1 MPLPMGKQTR
11 REGAAI
17 RLIREPEDLS
27 HRFGLE
33 AYGQGFAVA
42 FLRTRPRGP
51 FVFLN
56 RKNRM
61 HSKLNIVAP
70 DQGLAAALQHKI
82 DQKTKPLGAL
92 GQLETV
98 ARKIGLIQQRL
109 DPDFNQPHLLVFAG
123 DHGAA
128 KAGVSAF
135 PQDVTW
141 QMVENFRSGGAAINV
156 FARQNGMHLAVID
169 AGVAHDFGK
178 RAGLIDAKV
187 AHGTANYIEEPAMT
201 AEQCATAIE
210 RGAEIIR
217 DLSANGCNVV
227 GFGEMGIGN
236 TAAASLITHCLTGT
250 PLVAC
255 IGRGTG
261 LDDAGLG
268 RKQAL
273 LETALRRY
281 RYADGGNK
289 PLQVL
294 AEFGGFEIA
303 MMVGA
308 MLAAAEAKMVMLIDG
323 FIVSS
328 AALTAAKLFPA
339 LTDYCVFCHQSAE
352 PGHQAQLQA
361 MQAEP
366 LLDLG
371 LRLGEGTGAALA
383 YPLVRAAIGFLNEMA
398 SFESAGVAEQH

>member
-1 MPLPMGKQTR
+1 
-11 REGAAI
+11 
-17 RLIREPEDLS
+17 
-27 HRFGLE
+27 
-33 AYGQGFAVA
+33 
-42 FLRTRPRGP
+42 
-51 FVFLN
+51 
-56 RKNRM
+56 M
-61 HSKLNIVAP
+61 HSNFNIASP
-70 DQGLAAALQHKI
+70 DQGMAAALQHKI

-92 GQLETV
+92 GLLEKT
-98 ARKIGLIQQRL
+98 AKKIGLIQQSL
-109 DPDFNQPHLLVFAG
+109 TPNFNQPYMLVFAG

-141 QMVENFRSGGAAINV
+141 QMVENFLRGGAAINV
-156 FARQNGMHLAVID
+156 FARQNEMHLAIID

-178 RAGLIDAKV
+178 RAGLINAKV
-187 AHGTANYIEEPAMT
+187 ALGTANYLEQPAMT
-201 AEQCATAIE
+201 AEQCAQAIA
-210 RGAEIIR
+210 RGAEISR
-217 DLSANGCNVV
+217 NLASNGCNLV

-236 TAAASLITHCLTGT
+236 TAAASLITHCLTGAA
-250 PLVAC
+250 LADCV
-255 IGRGTG
+255 GRGTG
-261 LDDAGLG
+261 LDDAGLA

-273 LETALRRY
+273 LETALHRY
-281 RYADGGNK
+281 RSAGGSNE
-289 PLQVL
+289 PLAVL

-308 MLAAAEAKMVMLIDG
+308 MLGAAEAKMTLLIDG

-328 AALTAAKLFPA
+328 AALTATKLFPA
-339 LTDYCVFCHQSAE
+339 VLDYCVFCHRSAE

-383 YPLVRAAIGFLNEMA
+383 YPLVCAALGFLNEMA
-398 SFESAGVAEQH
+398 SFESAGVSDKA